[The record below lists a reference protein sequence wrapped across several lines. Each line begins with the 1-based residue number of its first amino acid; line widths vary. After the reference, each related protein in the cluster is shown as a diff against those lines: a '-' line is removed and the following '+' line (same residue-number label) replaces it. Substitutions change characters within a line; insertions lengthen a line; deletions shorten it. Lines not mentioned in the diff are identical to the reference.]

1 MNRWQRWAVIFLTI
15 IASCKKPV
23 FREPEFIGT
32 RNIAIDKIGLKT
44 SSLQLEVGFY
54 NPNRLGLTLER
65 FDLDVFLNDDYLGK
79 AKDINP
85 SLIPASDT
93 FFVPVKMEIGMKTLL
108 SQGLSLGL
116 NRMSNVQLK
125 GNARVSVGKRAGLVW
140 QIPVDYKTTYR
151 LK

>member
-1 MNRWQRWAVIFLTI
+1 M
-15 IASCKKPV
+15 

-32 RNIAIDKIGLKT
+32 RNISIDKLGLKT

-79 AKDINP
+79 AKEIN
-85 SLIPASDT
+85 SSMIPAADS
-93 FFVPVKMEIGMKTLL
+93 FYIPVKMEIGMKTLL
-108 SQGLSLGL
+108 SQGISLGL
-116 NRMSNVQLK
+116 NRASNVQLK
-125 GNARVSVGKRAGLVW
+125 GTARVSMGKKAGIVW
-140 QIPVDYKTTYR
+140 QVPVDYKTTYR